1 MRGESRR
8 GSGVN
13 ACKTL
18 VGPKNTR
25 SATRIIRASRFELP
39 LLGSNQDSPDPESG
53 VLPVTPRGSDYGAEG
68 ARTPDLLGAI
78 QALSQLSY
86 SPARARNITS
96 RSLFSKQHDPV
107 RKSLQTARVGLVVL
121 TLINLFNYLDRWIV
135 AALAES
141 MKHSELRLSDTQL
154 GALMTGFL
162 IVYTLTAPLFGLLGD
177 TRSRNRLL
185 AVGVAIWSLAT
196 ALAGLARSYAGLFA
210 ARAAVGIGEAA
221 YGTISPTLLAD
232 YFPRQQRGRVFA
244 VFFAAIPIGSALGY
258 IVGGLVDHYFGWR
271 QAFFVA
277 GVPGLVLAAL
287 AWRLY
292 DPPRGSQDTDLSPVP
307 PLHNVERGSGGEDA
321 RAYRTLVR
329 NRPYVLTVLG
339 YAAYTFA
346 IGALAFWTPTF
357 LERVRGIPKAQ
368 ATVQFGGIVVV
379 TGFVGTYLGGWLGDR
394 LLTVSRQAYL
404 WLSGTVTLLGAPL
417 TLVALAAPQPYVY
430 WPAIIA
436 AELCLFASTGPVN
449 SAIVNEVSPHMRA
462 TAVALSIF
470 TIHIL
475 GHVPSPSSVGMISD
489 ARSLS
494 QAVLIIPIAVLVGGL
509 IWTYAAWRNR

>member
-1 MRGESRR
+1 
-8 GSGVN
+8 
-13 ACKTL
+13 
-18 VGPKNTR
+18 
-25 SATRIIRASRFELP
+25 
-39 LLGSNQDSPDPESG
+39 
-53 VLPVTPRGSDYGAEG
+53 
-68 ARTPDLLGAI
+68 
-78 QALSQLSY
+78 
-86 SPARARNITS
+86 
-96 RSLFSKQHDPV
+96 V

-221 YGTISPTLLAD
+221 YGTISPALLAD

-258 IVGGLVDHYFGWR
+258 IVGGLVDRYFGWR

-287 AWRLY
+287 AWQLY
-292 DPPRGSQDTDLSPVP
+292 DPPRGVQDAP
-307 PLHNVERGSGGEDA
+307 PAPPAPPGEPAGNPRG
-321 RAYRTLVR
+321 AYRILLR
-329 NRPYVLTVLG
+329 NRPYLLTVLG

-357 LERVRGIPKAQ
+357 LERVRGIPKAH
-368 ATVQFGGIVVV
+368 ATVQFGAIVVV
-379 TGFVGTYLGGWLGDR
+379 TGFLGTYLGGWLGDR
-394 LLTVSRQAYL
+394 LLRVTHHAYW
-404 WLSGTVTLLGAPL
+404 WLSGITTLLAAPL
-417 TLVALAAPQPYVY
+417 TLLALAAPQPPLY
-430 WPAIIA
+430 WAGIIG
-436 AELCLFASTGPVN
+436 AELCLFASTGPIN
-449 SAIVNEVSPHMRA
+449 SAIVNVVSPHMRA
-462 TAVALSIF
+462 TAVAVSIF

-475 GHVPSPSSVGMISD
+475 GDVPSPSLVGIISD
-489 ARSLS
+489 ARSLGE
-494 QAVLIIPIAVLVGGL
+494 AVLIIPVAVLLSGV
-509 IWTYAAWRNR
+509 IWTYAATRPAAPAAHPC

>member
-1 MRGESRR
+1 MARG
-8 GSGVN
+8 G
-13 ACKTL
+13 T
-18 VGPKNTR
+18 
-25 SATRIIRASRFELP
+25 
-39 LLGSNQDSPDPESG
+39 
-53 VLPVTPRGSDYGAEG
+53 
-68 ARTPDLLGAI
+68 
-78 QALSQLSY
+78 AL
-86 SPARARNITS
+86 A
-96 RSLFSKQHDPV
+96 
-107 RKSLQTARVGLVVL
+107 VL
-121 TLINLFNYLDRWIV
+121 TAINLFNYLDRWIV

-141 MKHSELRLSDTQL
+141 MKHSELHLSDTQL

-162 IVYTLTAPLFGLLGD
+162 IVYMLAAPLFGRLGD

-185 AVGVAIWSLAT
+185 AVGVAIWSVAT
-196 ALAGLARSYAGLFA
+196 ALAGLARSYIGLFA

-221 YGTISPTLLAD
+221 YGTISPALLAD

-287 AWRLY
+287 GWRVY
-292 DPPRGSQDTDLSPVP
+292 DPPRGGQDTDLSPVP

-329 NRPYVLTVLG
+329 NRPYLLTVLG

-368 ATVQFGGIVVV
+368 ATVQFGAIVVV
-379 TGFVGTYLGGWLGDR
+379 TGFVGTYAGGWIGDYFLR
-394 LLTVSRQAYL
+394 VSRQAYL
-404 WLSGTVTLLGAPL
+404 WVSGGVTLVAAPL
-417 TLVALAAPQPYVY
+417 TLVALAAPQPAVY
-430 WPAIIA
+430 WTAIVA
-436 AELCLFASTGPVN
+436 AELCLFASTGPIN
-449 SAIVNEVSPHMRA
+449 SVIVNVVAPHMRA

-470 TIHIL
+470 TIHLL
-475 GHVPSPSSVGMISD
+475 GDVPSPSLVGVVSD
-489 ARSLS
+489 ARSLGE
-494 QAVLIIPIAVLVGGL
+494 AVLIIPFAVLVGGVV
-509 IWTYAAWRNR
+509 WTYAAWRGGRAGGEPSP